1 MEKYV
6 KIFISVLLL
15 LLPLLLKA
23 QDCNDAYRR
32 GVTLRQTTT
41 IEAQN
46 KAITHF
52 AEAFRCFTDDADKDR
67 CLRQITIC
75 QNTITRLGGTFDPAH
90 IDELLYAAPE
100 EETAVD
106 PEPVNND
113 TITPEQEPQPTQDPA
128 DIISQSFSIEFEY
141 NDAGSKPVE
150 GLCVTTIHANVTDKP
165 DWIADVIF
173 TRDGNV
179 LIQVAENISDKER
192 SSSIVIEEPG
202 YQYVIQVLQRPKKR
216 FLGIF

>member
-6 KIFISVLLL
+6 KIFISLLLL

-32 GVTLRQTTT
+32 GFTLRQTAT

-46 KAITHF
+46 QAIIHF
-52 AEAFRCFTDDADKDR
+52 AEAFRCFSDEADKDR

-75 QNTITRLGGTFDPAH
+75 QNTITRLGGTFDPEH
-90 IDELLYAAPE
+90 IDQLLYAAPE
-100 EETAVD
+100 EENAID
-106 PEPVNND
+106 PEPVDD
-113 TITPEQEPQPTQDPA
+113 TTTADQGPQPTEEPTE
-128 DIISQSFSIEFEY
+128 IISQSFSIEFEY
-141 NDAGSKPVE
+141 DETGTTLVD
-150 GLCVTTIHANVTDKP
+150 GLCVTTTLAQVSDKP
-165 DWIADVIF
+165 EWIADVIF
-173 TRDGNV
+173 TRDGKV
-179 LIQVAENISDKER
+179 LIQVAENTADNER

-202 YQYVIQVLQRPKKR
+202 HQYVINVKQKAKKR

>member
-32 GVTLRQTTT
+32 GFTLRQTATVD
-41 IEAQN
+41 AQN
-46 KAITHF
+46 QAIIHF
-52 AEAFRCFTDDADKDR
+52 AEAFRCFSDEADKDR

-90 IDELLYAAPE
+90 IDQLLYAAPE
-100 EETAVD
+100 EENTIDPRPVDDTTTA
-106 PEPVNND
+106 
-113 TITPEQEPQPTQDPA
+113 EQEPQPTEEPA
-128 DIISQSFSIEFEY
+128 EIISQSFSIDFEY
-141 NDAGSKPVE
+141 NDAGSKPVD
-150 GLCVTTIHANVTDKP
+150 GLCVTTTLAQVTDKP

-173 TRDGNV
+173 TRDGNI
-179 LIQVAENISDKER
+179 LIQVAENTSDNER

-202 YQYVIQVLQRPKKR
+202 HQYVINVKQKAKKR